1 MFSLLLAHPA
11 GGVVGSF
18 GGIGE
23 IPVLVIFPGIAVP
36 DPHDEKEQHGQQ
48 PDTDKYP
55 VDPVWRMHR
64 RTEAGGQAGGCG
76 QGGSA
81 VPRIAAP
88 LFPEG
93 VVADE
98 LPQVAA
104 RIQDG
109 KDGNGGSHQPYYFK
123 K

>member
-1 MFSLLLAHPA
+1 MPF
-11 GGVVGSF
+11 GRVGK
-18 GGIGE
+18 

-36 DPHDEKEQHGQQ
+36 DPHDEKEQHGQK

-55 VDPVWRMHR
+55 VDPVWRMNR
-64 RTEAGGQAGGCG
+64 RVEAGGQAGGCG
-76 QGGSA
+76 QRGSA
-81 VPRIAAP
+81 VPRIAAA

-93 VVADE
+93 IVADE

-109 KDGNGGSHQPYYFK
+109 DGGSNQPFQ
-123 K
+123 

>member
-1 MFSLLLAHPA
+1 
-11 GGVVGSF
+11 
-18 GGIGE
+18 
-23 IPVLVIFPGIAVP
+23 
-36 DPHDEKEQHGQQ
+36 
-48 PDTDKYP
+48 
-55 VDPVWRMHR
+55 MHR
-64 RTEAGGQAGGCG
+64 RTEADRQDGRGR

-81 VPRIAAP
+81 VPRIAAA

-109 KDGNGGSHQPYYFK
+109 KDGDGGSDQPFQ
-123 K
+123 